1 MRAALLHEYGT
12 PDVVRIGQVDEPLV
26 GPDSVLIDVAAA
38 GVNPVDW
45 KVVAGYLQ
53 GAMPHHLPLVPGWDV
68 AGTVLAVG
76 PGVREVA
83 VGDRVAAYDREDHV
97 QLGTYAERT
106 AVPIRS
112 VARVPDGVDLVQAA
126 ALPLAGLTAEQ
137 VLDAAGVRRGDTV
150 LVHAAAGGVGSFATQ
165 LALHRGARAIGTASE
180 RNFEVLRAW
189 GATPVAYG
197 DGLVERV
204 REVAPDGVDAVI
216 DVVGGEA
223 LEATPDLLADG
234 GRLASIIDADTVH
247 ELGGSY
253 VFVRANAPMLG
264 RLLTLVADGSLRV
277 DIAETFP
284 LERAGDALKRSAEG
298 HVRGKIVVIP

>member
-1 MRAALLHEYGT
+1 MRAALLHEYGS
-12 PDVVRIGQVDEPLV
+12 PDVVGVGEIDEPLV
-26 GPDSVLIDVAAA
+26 GPDSVLIEVAAA

-45 KVVAGYLQ
+45 KVVAGYVQ
-53 GAMPHHLPLVPGWDV
+53 GGIPHHLPLVPGWDV

-76 PGVREVA
+76 PAVREVA

-97 QLGTYAERT
+97 QFGTFSERT

-137 VLDAAGVRRGDTV
+137 ALDAAGVRQGDTV

-165 LALHRGARAIGTASE
+165 LALHRGARVIGTASE
-180 RNFEVLRAW
+180 RNHEVLREW
-189 GATPVAYG
+189 GAIPVTYG
-197 DGLVERV
+197 DGLVDRV
-204 REVAPDGVDAVI
+204 RELAPDGVDAVI
-216 DVVGGEA
+216 DLVGGDA
-223 LEATPDLLADG
+223 LEATPQLLADG
-234 GRLASIIDADTVH
+234 GRLTSVIDPDTAH
-247 ELGGSY
+247 KLGGSY
-253 VFVRANAPMLG
+253 VFVRPNAEMLG

-284 LERAGDALKRSAEG
+284 LEQAGDALARSAEG
-298 HVRGKIVVIP
+298 HARGKIVVIP

>member
-12 PDVVRIGQVDEPLV
+12 PDVVRVGEVDEPLV
-26 GPDSVLIDVAAA
+26 GPDFVLIEVAAA

-53 GAMPHHLPLVPGWDV
+53 GGMPHHLPMVPGWDV

-76 PGVREVA
+76 PAVREVA

-97 QLGTYAERT
+97 QLGTFAERT
-106 AVPIRS
+106 AVPIRA

-137 VLDAAGVRRGDTV
+137 VLDAAGVRAGDTV

-165 LALHRGARAIGTASE
+165 LALHRGARVVGTASE
-180 RNFEVLRAW
+180 RNADVLRSW
-189 GATPVAYG
+189 GATPVTYG

-216 DVVGGEA
+216 DLVGADA
-223 LEATPDLLADG
+223 LTATPHLLADG
-234 GRLASIIDADTVH
+234 GRLASVIDADTVKQ
-247 ELGGSY
+247 LGGSY
-253 VFVRANAPMLG
+253 VFVRPNADMLG

-284 LERAGDALKRSAEG
+284 FERAGDALARSAEG